1 MSKSDAATTGE
12 LTATS
17 PRTNHQ
23 LKLLQGL
30 GVTTPNSSS
39 PQSPVVAMERLHK
52 LSQRLS
58 EIAEITV
65 IPKRNPR
72 LGDQLGTHSDIVHS
86 HGHLALHPPGHEA
99 AHSYGS
105 PFDFDKS

>member
-1 MSKSDAATTGE
+1 MSKSDAVTTGE
-12 LTATS
+12 LTASS

-39 PQSPVVAMERLHK
+39 PQSPVIAMERLER

-58 EIAEITV
+58 VIAEL
-65 IPKRNPR
+65 PKRNPR

-86 HGHLALHPPGHEA
+86 HGHLVLHAPDHEA